1 MTQEKTEKDEKIL
14 VRVSTKLYPDEKKY
28 LQRLADD
35 NARSMSSQLRV
46 ILLQTVQDVDED

>member
-1 MTQEKTEKDEKIL
+1 MTEEKTKKEEKI
-14 VRVSTKLYPDEKKY
+14 RITTMLYPVEKRY

-46 ILLQTVQDVDED
+46 ILLETVDDDDDD

>member
-1 MTQEKTEKDEKIL
+1 MMQQKTDKDEKVL
-14 VRVSTKLYPDEKKY
+14 VRVSTKLYPDEKQY

-46 ILLQTVQDVDED
+46 ILLQTVQDVDDD

>member
-1 MTQEKTEKDEKIL
+1 MTQEKTEKEEKI
-14 VRVSTKLYPDEKKY
+14 RVSTMLYPVEKKY

-46 ILLQTVQDVDED
+46 ILLETVEVDDEN